1 MWLLL
6 NESQTESQAM
16 GEAVEEPI
24 DAPAA
29 TGQPP
34 PLPAADAVVME
45 EPVATGQPL
54 LCLLVVLEVGNQYLT
69 TPDNHVYVA
78 EERN

>member
-16 GEAVEEPI
+16 GEAVVGPI

-34 PLPAADAVVME
+34 PLPEADAVVME
-45 EPVATGQPL
+45 EPVATGQPPPL
-54 LCLLVVLEVGNQYLT
+54 PSRRAGSRQPVS
-69 TPDNHVYVA
+69 DNSGQPCVCG
-78 EERN
+78 